1 MELVTA
7 KQEQAV
13 TSSRIV
19 AEYFE
24 KQHKDG
30 KLNFIR
36 HFVNLK
42 LSEILRLTLS

>member
-13 TSSRIV
+13 TSSR
-19 AEYFE
+19 
-24 KQHKDG
+24 KDG